1 MRYACAAATVVA
13 LLSGGCGDRDGGPTA
28 AAVVPLADEVVLPD
42 LRPGDFWE
50 YEVRSGD
57 PPARWSLEVGEVL
70 GNGRYRARTVAPD
83 SAGGGVRAQEATYAG
98 PWNVVQP
105 VPAQSL
111 TYLEFPLR
119 QGRRWTSM
127 AVGPG
132 DMIRTL
138 QQEVQGAQMLTL
150 AGARVN
156 CVRVQGTETTG
167 SGSAAGVAVPVR
179 MTIWYCPE
187 LRAVGR
193 VESLVPLAPAVTHT
207 LVARRR
213 LS

>member
-1 MRYACAAATVVA
+1 
-13 LLSGGCGDRDGGPTA
+13 
-28 AAVVPLADEVVLPD
+28 
-42 LRPGDFWE
+42 
-50 YEVRSGD
+50 
-57 PPARWSLEVGEVL
+57 
-70 GNGRYRARTVAPD
+70 
-83 SAGGGVRAQEATYAG
+83 
-98 PWNVVQP
+98 
-105 VPAQSL
+105 
-111 TYLEFPLR
+111 
-119 QGRRWTSM
+119 M